1 MNILTM
7 NSVTNLDA
15 QHRGH
20 VLVAGSHGGLIAGM
34 LAARAG
40 VHALILNDAGV
51 GKDAAGIASLDLLDT
66 IGMAAATV
74 SRQSVSMGLGERALE
89 KGVISHAN
97 RHARAVGVAPGDC
110 CREAAVK
117 LCRAA
122 APVGE
127 LPVRSENR
135 SLLGAQN
142 DYPPIIGCDSV
153 CLVTPDDAGAI
164 LVVGSHAAM
173 HAADPWS
180 ALGAYAAAA
189 FFHDAGCVADVEGIS
204 RLPVLD
210 EYEIPAGAVDFRS
223 ARIGDAQSI
232 WESGRLSFLN
242 YAAQIAGW
250 QCGMSVQVASEKIQE
265 SVFASGNRVASMGG
279 RS

>member
-1 MNILTM
+1 MKIVTM

-15 QHRGH
+15 HHRGH

-34 LAARAG
+34 LAAKAG
-40 VHALILNDAGV
+40 VHGVILNDAGV
-51 GKDAAGIASLDLLDT
+51 GKDEAGIASLSLLDT

-74 SRQSVSMGLGERALE
+74 SRGSVSMGSAEQALE
-89 KGVISHAN
+89 AGVISYVNHQ
-97 RHARAVGVAPGDC
+97 ARAVGIAPGDR
-110 CREAAVK
+110 CREAAEK
-117 LCRAA
+117 LCSAPK
-122 APVGE
+122 PVGE
-127 LPVRSENR
+127 LPSLSENR
-135 SLLGAQN
+135 MPLNEAG
-142 DYPPIIGCDSV
+142 DYLPILGCDSV
-153 CLVTPDDAGAI
+153 CLVSPDDAGKI

-189 FFHDAGCVADVEGIS
+189 FFHDAGCVDDVAGIS

-210 EYEIPAGAVDFRS
+210 DYGIPAGAVDYRS
-223 ARIGDAQSI
+223 ARIGDAASL

-242 YAAQIAGW
+242 YAAQMAGW
-250 QCGMSVQVASEKIQE
+250 QCGMTVQEASFLIQE
-265 SVFASGNRVASMGG
+265 MAFSSQARYATTGG